1 MIEGLFLKIMVYFL
15 FGFLRRVF
23 LCSFFYMNEIDN
35 EQLNVNRSEV
45 RLENFLLGV
54 VGDTMPE
61 MPTEVRWEEDQ
72 GQVEIQELKESI
84 QTYGM
89 FVFVFLISYSFI
101 ILILVDVRCRPFFPP
116 CALMHFFS
124 SSFCACMF
132 DGFDF
137 LF

>member
-1 MIEGLFLKIMVYFL
+1 
-15 FGFLRRVF
+15 
-23 LCSFFYMNEIDN
+23 MNEIDN

-89 FVFVFLISYSFI
+89 FVFVFL
-101 ILILVDVRCRPFFPP
+101 
-116 CALMHFFS
+116 
-124 SSFCACMF
+124 
-132 DGFDF
+132 
-137 LF
+137 LFVLFVFMLDL